1 MAVYKIVTYGDPIL
15 KEKAK
20 PVKEVNESVRRLLD
34 NLRDTMY
41 EARGLGLAAPQIGV
55 PKRAIVVDAGERL
68 YELVNPEIE
77 EGEGEQIDT
86 EACLSIPGVRGT
98 VKRFERVV
106 VKGLNREGEK
116 VRIQATGLLAR
127 VFQHEIDHLNGIL
140 FVDRAETV
148 IKG

>member
-1 MAVYKIVTYGDPIL
+1 MAVYKIVNYGDPIL